1 MLNNDDQVRKVWEI
15 AKGYVSGQKRL
26 YHSPLGNLAPSFG
39 KEMLDDIAGLR
50 KLGGPDLMEAVE
62 NVRGKLNIA
71 QAMGMF
77 STSDLERINVELD
90 KIV

>member
-1 MLNNDDQVRKVWEI
+1 MDNEEQVRVVWDI
-15 AKGYVSGQKRL
+15 AKGYVAGQRRL

-39 KEMLDDIAGLR
+39 KEMLDDVAGLR
-50 KLGGPDLMEAVE
+50 KLKGSELLQEVE

-77 STSDLERINVELD
+77 SSSDLERINVELD
-90 KIV
+90 KIK

>member
-1 MLNNDDQVRKVWEI
+1 MQNDEQVRVVWDI
-15 AKGYVSGQKRL
+15 AKGYVAGQRRM

-50 KLGGPDLMEAVE
+50 KLDGPDLLEAVE
-62 NVRGKLNIA
+62 KVRGKLNIA

-77 STSDLERINVELD
+77 SASDLERINVELD
-90 KIV
+90 KIT